1 MNSIYMNIYINIY
14 SLSLLFIPIWCLLFW
29 SFQLNLGS
37 FHPPPI
43 YFAHVVLDQHTF
55 RVQRNKGDIVP
66 NALAS

>member
-1 MNSIYMNIYINIY
+1 MNIIYMNIYKYIFTQLIIHSY
-14 SLSLLFIPIWCLLFW
+14 LMLAVLKLPAEFRFIP
-29 SFQLNLGS
+29 
-37 FHPPPI
+37 PPPI